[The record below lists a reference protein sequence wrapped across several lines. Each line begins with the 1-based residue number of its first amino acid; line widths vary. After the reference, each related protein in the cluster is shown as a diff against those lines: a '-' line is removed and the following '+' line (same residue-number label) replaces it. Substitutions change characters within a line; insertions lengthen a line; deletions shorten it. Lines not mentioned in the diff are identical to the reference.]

1 MKVISWKERAIQ
13 TPLGVWAGVHLVPHT
28 KRFGSSGVALGGPFD
43 LSTSGLSHVGLGFII
58 LTCVDFLSMVDF

>member
-1 MKVISWKERAIQ
+1 MERKSHSA
-13 TPLGVWAGVHLVPHT
+13 PLGVWAGVHLVPHT